1 MNLNELTI
9 EEFTS
14 PAPMIVH
21 PGTGVD
27 EAFSLMQRA
36 NVRHLP
42 VELEGEVVGI
52 VSDRDLRPF
61 LHRNWSICI
70 TVTDVMQRSVL
81 SVPETLPL
89 GDAAFLMSKN
99 KVGSLLVV
107 DDNGKLSG
115 IFTTTDALN
124 VLVEL
129 MLPEAGR
136 ELRERF
142 LEEQL

>member
-1 MNLNELTI
+1 MNLSELTI

-14 PAPMIVH
+14 HAPMIVH

-27 EAFSLMQRA
+27 EAFQLMQRA
-36 NVRHLP
+36 KVRHLP
-42 VELEGEVVGI
+42 VELQGEVVGI

-61 LHRNWSICI
+61 LNRNWSICI
-70 TVTDVMQRSVL
+70 SVADVMQRSVL
-81 SVPETLPL
+81 SVPETLPI
-89 GDAAFLMSKN
+89 GDAAFLMANN

-107 DDNGKLSG
+107 DDNGNLSG

-124 VLVEL
+124 VLVEI